1 MTARISARG
10 LRLSLGGRRILDGID
25 LDFAPGRVHGILG
38 PNGCGKTT
46 LIRALSGALRPD
58 AGEVRLD
65 DAPIRA
71 LSPAGLARVMAVV
84 WQGGQ
89 VSGDVTVRRLIGYGR
104 YAYLPWWRLNP
115 SGRDPAIEEAMAV
128 TGVAHLSHRL
138 VASLSGGERQRV
150 WIAMALAQQPK
161 VLLLD
166 EPTTYLDIAHQL
178 DVLELIRD
186 LNQRSGLTV
195 ITVLHDLA
203 QAARY
208 CDRCVVMGEGR
219 VRTDGVPAEALSAG
233 QIERNF
239 AVNAWVTTDP
249 SAGHPV
255 IVPRHRVSAAPPE
268 NQETEGAS

>member
-89 VSGDVTVRRLIGYGR
+89 VSGDVTVRRLIFY
-104 YAYLPWWRLNP
+104 
-115 SGRDPAIEEAMAV
+115 
-128 TGVAHLSHRL
+128 
-138 VASLSGGERQRV
+138 
-150 WIAMALAQQPK
+150 
-161 VLLLD
+161 
-166 EPTTYLDIAHQL
+166 
-178 DVLELIRD
+178 
-186 LNQRSGLTV
+186 
-195 ITVLHDLA
+195 
-203 QAARY
+203 
-208 CDRCVVMGEGR
+208 
-219 VRTDGVPAEALSAG
+219 
-233 QIERNF
+233 
-239 AVNAWVTTDP
+239 
-249 SAGHPV
+249 
-255 IVPRHRVSAAPPE
+255 
-268 NQETEGAS
+268 

>member
-1 MTARISARG
+1 ML
-10 LRLSLGGRRILDGID
+10 LRYE
-25 LDFAPGRVHGILG
+25 A
-38 PNGCGKTT
+38 TT
-46 LIRALSGALRPD
+46 
-58 AGEVRLD
+58 
-65 DAPIRA
+65 
-71 LSPAGLARVMAVV
+71 
-84 WQGGQ
+84 
-89 VSGDVTVRRLIGYGR
+89 
-104 YAYLPWWRLNP
+104 
-115 SGRDPAIEEAMAV
+115 
-128 TGVAHLSHRL
+128 H
-138 VASLSGGERQRV
+138 
-150 WIAMALAQQPK
+150 IA
-161 VLLLD
+161 
-166 EPTTYLDIAHQL
+166 IAHQL

-195 ITVLHDLA
+195 IAVLHDLA

-268 NQETEGAS
+268 NRETEGAP

>member
-1 MTARISARG
+1 
-10 LRLSLGGRRILDGID
+10 
-25 LDFAPGRVHGILG
+25 
-38 PNGCGKTT
+38 
-46 LIRALSGALRPD
+46 
-58 AGEVRLD
+58 
-65 DAPIRA
+65 
-71 LSPAGLARVMAVV
+71 MAVV

-150 WIAMALAQQPK
+150 WIATALAQQPK

-268 NQETEGAS
+268 NRETEGAP

>member
-195 ITVLHDLA
+195 ITVLHDLT

-268 NQETEGAS
+268 NRETEGAP

>member
-65 DAPIRA
+65 EAPIRA

-150 WIAMALAQQPK
+150 WIAMALAQQPR

-208 CDRCVVMGEGR
+208 CDHCVVMGEGR

-268 NQETEGAS
+268 NRETEGAP